1 MMLSGICGSSQ
12 GPMLALASAAATRS
26 TTLRSA
32 ASLCHFLQAAK
43 YEIQLFQTTLGAR
56 PAELQARMARSVNN
70 AAAAAATRSTTLRS
84 AASLCHF
91 LHD

>member
-32 ASLCHFLQAAK
+32 ASLCHFLQGS
-43 YEIQLFQTTLGAR
+43 E
-56 PAELQARMARSVNN
+56 V
-70 AAAAAATRSTTLRS
+70 
-84 AASLCHF
+84 
-91 LHD
+91 